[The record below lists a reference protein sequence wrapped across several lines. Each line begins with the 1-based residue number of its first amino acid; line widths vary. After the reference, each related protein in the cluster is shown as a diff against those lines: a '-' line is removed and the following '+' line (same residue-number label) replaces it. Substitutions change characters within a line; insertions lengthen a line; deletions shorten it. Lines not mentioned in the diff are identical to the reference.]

1 MVDDRHERPDDDWSD
16 FVAEVRE
23 RIAERR
29 ERADELPAGPGDEAG
44 FRMRYDHL
52 VRELVDLLEEVPEV
66 DVERHGPSGVRLHF
80 APTDREV
87 RITSLE
93 DQRLVHF
100 VFSHATLGTLHRAEH
115 HASRPFGDRAPD
127 VPRLLRHVVRFLVE
141 GVEPKWL
148 TKRPE
153 TTRQARESPTSDEE
167 LELPLD

>member
-1 MVDDRHERPDDDWSD
+1 MDDRPPRPDDDWSD

-23 RIAERR
+23 RIAARR
-29 ERADELPAGPGDEAG
+29 GRADETPAGPGDEAG
-44 FRMRYDHL
+44 FQMRYDHL
-52 VRELVDLLEEVPEV
+52 VRELVDLLEEVPEI

-80 APTDREV
+80 PPTDREV

-100 VFSHATLGTLHRAEH
+100 VFGHATLATLHRAEH

-127 VPRLLRHVVRFLVE
+127 VPRLLRQILRFLVE

-148 TKRPE
+148 TRPRE
-153 TTRQARESPTSDEE
+153 SPRQARESPASDEE
-167 LELPLD
+167 LELPLE